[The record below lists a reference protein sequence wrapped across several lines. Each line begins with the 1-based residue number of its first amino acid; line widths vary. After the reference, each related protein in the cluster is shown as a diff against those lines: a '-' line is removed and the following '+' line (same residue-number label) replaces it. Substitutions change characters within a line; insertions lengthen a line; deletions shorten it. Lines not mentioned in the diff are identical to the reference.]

1 MLATARAELLV
12 LRKWPTAWG
21 LLLVMPA
28 LTLLVYYVLPLVQYL
43 TDTPAQYQALGTPS
57 QILPGMLPNQ
67 FAIVS
72 VQLFTVSNVMP
83 LVVLGAVLTGGDWT
97 RGTIATSLAAGPGR
111 VRAGAGQ
118 ALVLA
123 VATAASVV
131 TTFAVSAVASLVIR
145 AAEGRAANA
154 VDEALPPAWVLVRA
168 MGAALLVA
176 LTFAAMGWFLG
187 AVCRSAAGAIAIAL
201 VWTVLIDQYLGY
213 FGFDYTGLLPK
224 ISDLTPGTSAITVTG
239 LFGTVGG
246 GPTSQVYL
254 PDRPV
259 IATWALVGYI
269 AAFVALTLLLLHR
282 RDVLAGRPQRR
293 RLVVRATWA
302 EPAPPGPEPAG
313 PARRNSGVLA
323 SLRAELLVMRHRPV
337 LWWLVIALPVSM
349 LIQGYLNDYV
359 NYQSAGNGAP
369 GTASTSGPLMLPSIL
384 PVQYVTTTLSVLR
397 TSSSLYQGLYGG
409 AALFLLGALVAGTD
423 WGRGTIKTALLA
435 GPGRLATRLG
445 QDVAVLAAAAVT
457 VIIMFGLAAGATAG
471 FTAALGGTA
480 PPDDLEFPSVSHL
493 AIAVIGALLVA
504 LACAAIGLALGTIL
518 RSATKAVAFVLLWGA
533 VVMPTLDQ
541 IGGQVHG
548 ILLHLYEIL
557 PDAAINTVAN
567 LYNPNT
573 LLVEGTVVPP
583 NGVLIAPVLAFAT
596 LGLYLLASL
605 AIAGVITSRRT
616 IT

>member
-1 MLATARAELLV
+1 
-12 LRKWPTAWG
+12 
-21 LLLVMPA
+21 
-28 LTLLVYYVLPLVQYL
+28 
-43 TDTPAQYQALGTPS
+43 
-57 QILPGMLPNQ
+57 
-67 FAIVS
+67 
-72 VQLFTVSNVMP
+72 
-83 LVVLGAVLTGGDWT
+83 
-97 RGTIATSLAAGPGR
+97 
-111 VRAGAGQ
+111 
-118 ALVLA
+118 
-123 VATAASVV
+123 
-131 TTFAVSAVASLVIR
+131 
-145 AAEGRAANA
+145 
-154 VDEALPPAWVLVRA
+154 
-168 MGAALLVA
+168 
-176 LTFAAMGWFLG
+176 
-187 AVCRSAAGAIAIAL
+187 
-201 VWTVLIDQYLGY
+201 
-213 FGFDYTGLLPK
+213 
-224 ISDLTPGTSAITVTG
+224 
-239 LFGTVGG
+239 
-246 GPTSQVYL
+246 
-254 PDRPV
+254 
-259 IATWALVGYI
+259 
-269 AAFVALTLLLLHR
+269 
-282 RDVLAGRPQRR
+282 
-293 RLVVRATWA
+293 
-302 EPAPPGPEPAG
+302 
-313 PARRNSGVLA
+313 
-323 SLRAELLVMRHRPV
+323 
-337 LWWLVIALPVSM
+337 
-349 LIQGYLNDYV
+349 
-359 NYQSAGNGAP
+359 
-369 GTASTSGPLMLPSIL
+369 MLPSIL

-397 TSSSLYQGLYGG
+397 TSSSLYEGLYGG
-409 AALFLLGALVAGTD
+409 VVLFLIGALVAGTD
-423 WGRGTIKTALLA
+423 WGRGTVKTALLT
-435 GPGRLATRLG
+435 GSGRLATRLG